1 MKIFRFLVVVG
12 FLAICASAARADGTD
27 PVVTPSGCG
36 GNSGKPCDAVT
47 FSGAP
52 LTFTETFSTSACP
65 EGVTGACADMGVVN
79 NSESIVTEFTL
90 AFVPGSSDQGNY
102 TADCSPE
109 TTPGFTCN
117 NIATNVVQVI
127 GTINF
132 EDPDCVIYYTG
143 VNILLEGDA
152 SLAGESVSV
161 TFSTPEPSSI
171 LLLLSGIMAGLVAL
185 KSRRNVLA

>member
-1 MKIFRFLVVVG
+1 MGVL
-12 FLAICASAARADGTD
+12 
-27 PVVTPSGCG
+27 
-36 GNSGKPCDAVT
+36 NE
-47 FSGAP
+47 SGA
-52 LTFTETFSTSACP
+52 
-65 EGVTGACADMGVVN
+65 
-79 NSESIVTEFTL
+79 IVTEFTL

-102 TADCSPE
+102 NADCSPE

-132 EDPDCVIYYTG
+132 EDPECETYYLG
-143 VNILLEGDA
+143 VNVLLEGGA

-185 KSRRNVLA
+185 MFRRNALV